1 MGSLQSAPMEP
12 PSPARLYATLVGA
25 VLFVAGL
32 IGFFADL
39 SWLNYLYVASG
50 AIGLL
55 LAGAA
60 ARPYAL
66 CAGSLYTGL
75 AIWDF
80 SAHGWPQLAVGL
92 LGLAAFA
99 ATRGSKP
106 THDVGTEPRNRR
118 KAARALLKPRAKAAA
133 KGS

>member
-25 VLFVAGL
+25 VLFVAG
-32 IGFFADL
+32 IVGFFHDL

-50 AIGLL
+50 AVGLL
-55 LAGAA
+55 AATVA

-66 CAGSLYTGL
+66 CLGLIYTGL
-75 AIWDF
+75 AIADF
-80 SAHGWPQLAVGL
+80 SGRGWPHLAVGL

-99 ATRGSKP
+99 GSRGSLSRN
-106 THDVGTEPRNRR
+106 DVRKGPRDRPKR
-118 KAARALLKPRAKAAA
+118 LKPRTQAAA
-133 KGS
+133 KGP

>member
-1 MGSLQSAPMEP
+1 MEP

-25 VLFVAGL
+25 ILFVAGIL
-32 IGFFADL
+32 GFFEDL
-39 SWLNYLYVASG
+39 SWLNYLYLASG

-55 LAGAA
+55 MAAIA

-66 CAGSLYTGL
+66 GAGLLYTGL
-75 AIWDF
+75 AIAEF
-80 SAHGWPQLAVGL
+80 STRGWPHLAVGL

-99 ATRGSKP
+99 ASRGSKS
-106 THDVGTEPRNRR
+106 TDDVEKEPRNRGKR
-118 KAARALLKPRAKAAA
+118 PKRLKPRAQAAA

>member
-1 MGSLQSAPMEP
+1 MEP

-25 VLFVAGL
+25 VLFVAG
-32 IGFFADL
+32 IVGFFHDL

-50 AIGLL
+50 AAGLF
-55 LAGAA
+55 LAGLA

-66 CAGSLYTGL
+66 CAGAIYTGL

-80 SAHGWPQLAVGL
+80 SSRGWPHLAIGL

-99 ATRGSKP
+99 STRGSLV
-106 THDVGTEPRNRR
+106 THDAPKEPRDGSKR
-118 KAARALLKPRAKAAA
+118 LKPRAKAAA

>member
-25 VLFVAGL
+25 ILFVAG
-32 IGFFADL
+32 IVGFFHDL

-50 AIGLL
+50 AIGLYV
-55 LAGAA
+55 AGLA

-66 CAGSLYTGL
+66 CAGAIYTGL
-75 AIWDF
+75 AIWEF
-80 SAHGWPQLAVGL
+80 SDRGWAHLAVGL

-99 ATRGSKP
+99 ASRGSSAPKKSP
-106 THDVGTEPRNRR
+106 VRPKR
-118 KAARALLKPRAKAAA
+118 LKPRAKAVA

>member
-25 VLFVAGL
+25 ILFVAG
-32 IGFFADL
+32 IVGFFQDL
-39 SWLNYLYVASG
+39 SWLNYLYLASG
-50 AIGLL
+50 AIGLFV
-55 LAGAA
+55 AAVA

-66 CAGSLYTGL
+66 CAGLLYTVL
-75 AIWDF
+75 SIWEF
-80 SAHGWPQLAVGL
+80 SDRGWPHLAVGL

-99 ATRGSKP
+99 ATHGQFRGSKS
-106 THDVGTEPRNRR
+106 TNRVGKEPRKRSTR
-118 KAARALLKPRAKAAA
+118 LKPRAKAAA